1 MTIQCLSFTY
11 SFPKKSIYSG
21 IIPLHGANTCKSLSN
36 QPPPNNKKSYFLA
49 DYHPCNNVNCPY
61 YGVCQASGPTTHSCI
76 CVPCSTNE
84 SEPLCDNKEITHQ
97 SICKYKFKVC
107 QDKEEPGIKHYG
119 SCKREFSHLIKL
131 ATVQDQTAK
140 IFRDNTM
147 ISRSKRTVLRIPLT
161 LINCENPTAIIV
173 EVG

>member
-11 SFPKKSIYSG
+11 SFPKK
-21 IIPLHGANTCKSLSN
+21 NLSTVVLYLYTEQIHVSHSQTN
-36 QPPPNNKKSYFLA
+36 LLVIKKFYFLA
-49 DYHPCNNVNCPY
+49 DYHPCNNVYCPY
-61 YGVCQASGPTTHSCI
+61 YGVCQAAGPTSHSCI

-119 SCKREFSHLIKL
+119 SCKREFSPSNKTGYHRTTKILRHTSPWLI
-131 ATVQDQTAK
+131 
-140 IFRDNTM
+140 
-147 ISRSKRTVLRIPLT
+147 ISNAPS
-161 LINCENPTAIIV
+161 
-173 EVG
+173 